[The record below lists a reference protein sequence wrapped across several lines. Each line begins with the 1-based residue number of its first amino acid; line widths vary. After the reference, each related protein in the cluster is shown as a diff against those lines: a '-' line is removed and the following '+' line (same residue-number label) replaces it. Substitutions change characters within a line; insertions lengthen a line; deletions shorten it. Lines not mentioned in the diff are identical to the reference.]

1 VSGEFGFELC
11 VCRWAENNWPPGD
24 ATADRGPRVVARQLG
39 TERRRWDTIVVECDP
54 EGLRRRAQ
62 FGERGLDSDLL
73 AVVRNAPEEWAWYRD
88 ALPEPNYPWRYVREA
103 VHRAADRRVIETRR
117 TANRVEIRRRW
128 RYPDWV
134 ERVVAVEN
142 KPDLDASAARDLREQ
157 LEHDVA
163 LALAD
168 EVWVATRATGERVEP
183 ALFEDLPVE
192 AGILA
197 LDVGDY
203 NDDGDGDWNGD
214 DGGNPG
220 ALTADATVVW
230 YPRSL
235 SVERPGTRI
244 LDRPGAGEF
253 DRSGAR
259 FEYVDPD
266 EKRRRRLAIAE
277 RAYERGWRSY
287 VETMRPDCRQ
297 FGLANRDGALV
308 PMCDAKGR
316 GQSARECAGSCP
328 SFEPEPPGWRQR
340 GPPIEGGPGALQRRL
355 LRRRRERRRPDPDA
369 MDVDGTGDRG

>member
-1 VSGEFGFELC
+1 
-11 VCRWAENNWPPGD
+11 
-24 ATADRGPRVVARQLG
+24 
-39 TERRRWDTIVVECDP
+39 
-54 EGLRRRAQ
+54 
-62 FGERGLDSDLL
+62 
-73 AVVRNAPEEWAWYRD
+73 
-88 ALPEPNYPWRYVREA
+88 
-103 VHRAADRRVIETRR
+103 VIETRR